1 MPVTITF
8 AASVSDRKTAIQ
20 RSGLLEGGGAVTFDV
35 PESDLQAL
43 AALMPL
49 ARIPL
54 RITIEVD
61 TETAIIP
68 QQEEPAD
75 TGEEPRPTWA
85 KHSRQTKKRD

>member
-85 KHSRQTKKRD
+85 GQRKAHKRRD